1 METTVVKLRSN
12 AVKIQGC
19 NTTTTDDSC
28 CNATPSPRPP
38 PPTQRENNLVISLA
52 DVDIVEVSETG
63 RRFSCHPSPLIE
75 VAKIVQTVSPLVLF
89 Y

>member
-28 CNATPSPRPP
+28 CNVAPSPRPP
-38 PPTQRENNLVISLA
+38 PPTQRENNHVISLA

-63 RRFSCHPSPLIE
+63 RRFSGTTGGAVPQRGRGTIP
-75 VAKIVQTVSPLVLF
+75 PP
-89 Y
+89 